1 MTLEPLVTQRHA
13 ERLPSGNYKVTIDP
27 PPQMEVRSGSV
38 ELGPDE
44 YARYCAW
51 LNSRGE
57 PIQKYLPDL
66 DDEKRELL
74 LSGMTPDTWEEVFS
88 GGPE

>member
-1 MTLEPLVTQRHA
+1 VTQRHA
-13 ERLPSGNYKVTIDP
+13 EKLPSGNYKVTIDP

-38 ELGPDE
+38 ELSPDD

-51 LNSRGE
+51 LNSHGE
-57 PIQKYLPDL
+57 PIQNYLPDL
-66 DDEKRELL
+66 DDATRELL
-74 LSGMTPDTWEEVFS
+74 LSGMTPETWEEVFS